1 MNLLKLERMMIDPID
16 PSFRQNSSIFLFL
29 WRDFNCHNRMIG
41 AEQIG
46 QYLTRAKQRDRIPP
60 KKTRTWGLLKNPI
73 LSSTFP
79 AKINKIIFELLPQN
93 VKRFSSLV
101 QIFRFLKFLEKNRV
115 FTCVNIYFL
124 NLLSNWSV
132 PIFLRQHFAR
142 TFRKIFQSA
151 LWQLIN
157 FEKN

>member
-1 MNLLKLERMMIDPID
+1 MKKAKKIFPRIICVPEDEDSSSYSVTIDRSRMTSTENRFRNTYRCPGWPIRLTED
-16 PSFRQNSSIFLFL
+16 EFAQVGTYDDRSFFSAQNSSIFLFL

-79 AKINKIIFELLPQN
+79 AKINKIIFE
-93 VKRFSSLV
+93 R
-101 QIFRFLKFLEKNRV
+101 
-115 FTCVNIYFL
+115 
-124 NLLSNWSV
+124 
-132 PIFLRQHFAR
+132 LR
-142 TFRKIFQSA
+142 
-151 LWQLIN
+151 
-157 FEKN
+157 